1 MATIFDRAPAA
12 PAAVDLSGLLSEVA
26 GRLRGIP
33 DRWVKAEVSEIK
45 SNAAG
50 HTYMQLIQKDGEGP
64 SSAVVATVR
73 AVVWR
78 SAAGILRDFQQVTG
92 SPLSQGMTIV
102 FHCAVVFHKVYG
114 LQLNIDAI
122 DTDFALGLRERQRR
136 ETIEYLSKTG
146 LMGLQ
151 GKLPLPYLPGRIALV
166 TSQTAAGYGDFL
178 KHLSENRWGFRFETE
193 LYPALMQG
201 DAAPASIIEAMSLA
215 VASGAGLILVF
226 RGGGADSD
234 MFCFDD
240 CALCEAVCRCPVPVF
255 SAVGHEKDHH
265 VIDDCAAASF
275 KTPTALADHL
285 LTWVSSFEDAVTVFR
300 DGIRDAAARRIF
312 DAEKTIGS
320 WQVAQ
325 ARRFLLQCDGMN
337 LEVKDIL
344 AGIGKGVTK
353 RRTDMEA
360 VTRDCLVDV
369 VRAVEGRARAVDAV
383 VTGLQGNIA
392 FAVRSVLK
400 DADSTVEK
408 ECLKIEAADP
418 RKILSQGY
426 VLAVDAEGNVL
437 KGASSRS
444 VGEAFMLRH
453 ADGRWDCRVE
463 GVVRK

>member
-1 MATIFDRAPAA
+1 M
-12 PAAVDLSGLLSEVA
+12 
-26 GRLRGIP
+26 
-33 DRWVKAEVSEIK
+33 
-45 SNAAG
+45 
-50 HTYMQLIQKDGEGP
+50 GEGGGGGGEGQRQWP
-64 SSAVVATVR
+64 YLYAADPEGRRGPVIRRGGDGAGCGVAVFRGHLGGVPQGDGV
-73 AVVWR
+73 
-78 SAAGILRDFQQVTG
+78 
-92 SPLSQGMTIV
+92 SPVPWLTI
-102 FHCAVVFHKVYG
+102 
-114 LQLNIDAI
+114 DDI

-136 ETIEYLSKTG
+136 EIIEYLSKTG
-146 LMGLQ
+146 LMALQ
-151 GKLPLPYLPGRIALV
+151 RALPLPYLPGRIALV

-178 KHLSENRWGFRFETE
+178 KHLDENRWGFRFETE

-201 DAAPASIIEAMSLA
+201 DAAPASIIEAMALA
-215 VASGAGLILVF
+215 AASGAGLILVF

-240 CALCEAVCRCPVPVF
+240 RALCEAVCRCPVPVL

-285 LTWVSSFEDAVTVFR
+285 LTWVSSVEDAVTVFR
-300 DGIRDAAARRIF
+300 DGICDAAARKVT
-312 DAEKTIGS
+312 DAQKVLS
-320 WQVAQ
+320 ACQVAQ
-325 ARRFLLQCDGMN
+325 ARRFLSVCDAMDMC
-337 LEVKDIL
+337 VKDIL
-344 AGIGKGVTK
+344 ADIGKGVTQ
-353 RRTDMEA
+353 RRTAMEA
-360 VTRDCLVDV
+360 LARDCLVDV
-369 VRAVEGRARAVDAV
+369 MRAVEGRSRAVDAIV
-383 VTGLQGNIA
+383 RDLQGNIA

-437 KGASSRS
+437 KGVSSRD

>member
-1 MATIFDRAPAA
+1 MESHSDSSSFGGKGSPLALSQVLGTVADRIRG
-12 PAAVDLSGLLSEVA
+12 LSGL
-26 GRLRGIP
+26 
-33 DRWVKAEVSEIK
+33 WVKAEVAECKTNVS
-45 SNAAG
+45 G
-50 HTYMQLIQKDGEGP
+50 HTYMTLIEKGDGDGP
-64 SSAVVATVR
+64 MLAKVQ

-78 SAAGILRDFQQVTG
+78 SASRILDDFHRATG
-92 SPLSQGMTIV
+92 SPVGSGMTLV
-102 FHCAVVFHKVYG
+102 FRCSVVFHKVYG
-114 LQLNIDAI
+114 LQLNIEGI
-122 DTDFALGLRERQRR
+122 DLDFALGERERRRR
-136 ETIEYLSKTG
+136 ETVAYLSSSG
-146 LMGLQ
+146 LMSRQ
-151 GKLPLPYLPGRIALV
+151 GKLPLSYLPERIALV
-166 TSQTAAGYGDFL
+166 TSLSAAGFGDFM
-178 KHLSENRWGFRFETE
+178 KHLDENPWGYRFGCE
-193 LYPALMQG
+193 LFPAVMQG
-201 DAAPASIIEAMSLA
+201 DQAPESIVEAMNLA
-215 VASGAGLILVF
+215 VSSGASLVLVF

-240 CALCEAVCRCPVPVF
+240 RELCEAVCRCPVPVF

-285 LTWVSSFEDAVTVFR
+285 LTWVSSLEDAVTACR
-300 DGIRDAAARRIF
+300 DNIRDAVARRIF
-312 DAEKTIGS
+312 DVEKALGS

-325 ARRFLLQCDGMN
+325 ARRFLLQRDAMD
-337 LEVKDIL
+337 LEAKDIL

-408 ECLKIEAADP
+408 QCLKIEAADP

-437 KGASSRS
+437 KGASSRN